1 LSLEKVSNGLWL
13 LPGKGIFRLEITKE
27 IPMKKSIV
35 AAAVLLLSQIA
46 MADSVRNTVKSYE
59 QASEQTCR
67 YTRSSDYS
75 FCLNYTCRY
84 KKYFTCSNGSEE
96 SVLVLKINSFRV
108 PGESPEDT
116 VLETTVN

>member
-1 LSLEKVSNGLWL
+1 
-13 LPGKGIFRLEITKE
+13 
-27 IPMKKSIV
+27 MKKTFL

-46 MADSVRNTVKSYE
+46 TADTVRGTVKSYE
-59 QASEQTCR
+59 QTTGQTCQ

-84 KKYFTCSNGSEE
+84 KKYFTCNNGSEE

-108 PGESPEDT
+108 PGESPVDT
-116 VLETTVN
+116 VLETTVQ